1 MKGVGRGGKE
11 HTPFTQGSGREESA
25 GLANGSHGR
34 HDDAPSALA
43 RGPAGNAFGQTWDA
57 WDTNLAEPEPPFS
70 AAYSSF
76 GEAGKG
82 SELHSDALHRALH
95 SDAGSETRRGRL
107 SKRASISRRE
117 ALRAGTTPP
126 PASDRASTFAGHS
139 SGASRTR
146 ASRAVSIGKA
156 SPAAKTASRMGR
168 IKSAATPPP
177 TLPYRPMF
185 AAADVVYVSI

>member
-1 MKGVGRGGKE
+1 MGRGGKE
-11 HTPFTQGSGREESA
+11 HTPLTQGSGREGSA
-25 GLANGSHGR
+25 SLANGSHGS
-34 HDDAPSALA
+34 HHDAPSALA

-82 SELHSDALHRALH
+82 SELH